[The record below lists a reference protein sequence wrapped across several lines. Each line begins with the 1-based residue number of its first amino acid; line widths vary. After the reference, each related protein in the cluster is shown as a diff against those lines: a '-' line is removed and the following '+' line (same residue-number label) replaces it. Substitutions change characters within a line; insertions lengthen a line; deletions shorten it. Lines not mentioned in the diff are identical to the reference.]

1 MESAPAAAPAAAPS
15 AAPIQTET
23 DGTARKMQYPF
34 DPEITQCVP
43 DIRALCSLPAD
54 PDEDGVHT
62 LRALLLPKG
71 KSVHVPDEPGCYA
84 TIGPFRTQ
92 TALCII
98 HFHES
103 TQREDELLLSFVDY
117 GMVSNGAMHG
127 IYVMTLQLP
136 LQKARNQFEETP
148 RFTSIKDVCGFTNI
162 KETAQP
168 WCVLLKPALERHALF
183 TRIAVFNALDVVQYM
198 RSPLAVRLLQ
208 LREGTEQDIAKLV
221 EDLARQDKRAAEKQ
235 KGKFY
240 SRLDATLNFFDE
252 LGPSKYDR
260 AMKERIIK
268 VASFSRTDGVQWLTT
283 PDRST
288 LAQGRAKLASTS
300 MRRLTFQSREA
311 APAPEPVPSAA
322 PAAAE
327 AEDDSSPEF
336 AELSGDEEE
345 AAEPAKPAKKK
356 PLPNKE
362 RAGSKRA
369 RTAPNRLEAELPSKV
384 PRPKGKSAQVKKVCS
399 LWPLCSLTSQP
410 CL

>member
-235 KGKFY
+235 MKDDAR
-240 SRLDATLNFFDE
+240 SLD
-252 LGPSKYDR
+252 LGPRSSQ
-260 AMKERIIK
+260 
-268 VASFSRTDGVQWLTT
+268 VGVYLN
-283 PDRST
+283 
-288 LAQGRAKLASTS
+288 
-300 MRRLTFQSREA
+300 
-311 APAPEPVPSAA
+311 API
-322 PAAAE
+322 
-327 AEDDSSPEF
+327 D
-336 AELSGDEEE
+336 LSI
-345 AAEPAKPAKKK
+345 A
-356 PLPNKE
+356 
-362 RAGSKRA
+362 
-369 RTAPNRLEAELPSKV
+369 
-384 PRPKGKSAQVKKVCS
+384 
-399 LWPLCSLTSQP
+399 
-410 CL
+410 